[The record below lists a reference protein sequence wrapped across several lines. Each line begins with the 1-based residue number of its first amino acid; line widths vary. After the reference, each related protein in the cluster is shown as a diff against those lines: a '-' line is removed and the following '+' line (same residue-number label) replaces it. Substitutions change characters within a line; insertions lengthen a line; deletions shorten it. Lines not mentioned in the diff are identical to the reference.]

1 MVISRYGS
9 LDTAPVDRAR
19 KFVVVVDD
27 TPECRL
33 ALRFAAGRAAHSLG
47 GSVLLVHVVRP
58 AEFIQWGG
66 VQDVMEQEAQERA
79 EELMATLA
87 ADTESYSGQRPEF
100 RIEKGK
106 TADVILK
113 ILGEEQG
120 IFGLVLGASA
130 TGAPGPLIDFFSGD
144 IAGSLPCPVIIVPG
158 SMTEVQVD
166 QIV

>member
-1 MVISRYGS
+1 MTITRYGS
-9 LDTAPVDRAR
+9 LDKAPVDHPR

-47 GSVLLVHVVRP
+47 GSVLLVHVIRP
-58 AEFIQWGG
+58 PEFIQWGG
-66 VQDVMEQEAQERA
+66 VQDVMEQEARDRA
-79 EELMATLA
+79 QELMAALA
-87 ADTESYSGQRPEF
+87 IETEAYCGLRPDIL
-100 RIEKGK
+100 IEQGK

-113 ILGEEQG
+113 ILREEPG

-130 TGAPGPLIDFFSGD
+130 TGKPGPLIDFFSGE
-144 IAGSLPCPVIIVPG
+144 IAGSLPCPLVIVPG
-158 SMTEVQVD
+158 ALSEGQVD

>member
-1 MVISRYGS
+1 MVITRYGT
-9 LDTAPVDRAR
+9 LDTSPVDRSR
-19 KFVVVVDD
+19 KFVVIADD

-47 GSVLLVHVVRP
+47 GSVLIVHVIRP
-58 AEFIQWGG
+58 AEFVQWGG

-79 EELMATLA
+79 DELMQALA
-87 ADTESYSGQRPEF
+87 IETQAYCGTRPEI
-100 RIEKGK
+100 RIERGK
-106 TADVILK
+106 TSDVVLK
-113 ILGEEQG
+113 LLREEQG

-144 IAGSLPCPVIIVPG
+144 IAGGLPCPLVIVPG
-158 SMTEVQVD
+158 SMTEEQVD

>member
-1 MVISRYGS
+1 MVITRYGS

-47 GSVLLVHVVRP
+47 GSVLIVHVIRP
-58 AEFIQWGG
+58 TEFVQWGG

-79 EELMATLA
+79 EELMAALA
-87 ADTESYSGQRPEF
+87 IETEAYAGQPPEV

-144 IAGSLPCPVIIVPG
+144 IAGSLPCPLVIVPG
-158 SMTEVQVD
+158 ALTEAQVD

>member
-9 LDTAPVDRAR
+9 LDTAPVDRPR

-47 GSVLLVHVVRP
+47 GSVVLLHVIRP
-58 AEFIQWGG
+58 PEFIQWGG
-66 VQDVMEQEAQERA
+66 VQDVMEQEAQLRA
-79 EELMATLA
+79 EELLA
-87 ADTESYSGQRPEF
+87 ALALETEAYSGQRPDI
-100 RIEKGK
+100 RIQKGK
-106 TADVILK
+106 TADVVLK
-113 ILGEEQG
+113 LLREEQG

-144 IAGSLPCPVIIVPG
+144 AAGSLPCPLVIVPG
-158 SMTEVQVD
+158 GLTYEQVD
-166 QIV
+166 LIV